1 MIARRTARVLAF
13 VTAGLLAAG
22 PVLAQPA
29 PAAAPKA
36 AASKAATSKAD
47 VSKSGP
53 DKRMETRVE
62 QRIAALRSKLKIT
75 PDETPTFDEFAGVM
89 RDNAAHM
96 ETLLQQRRATLAS
109 ATAVDDMKSYQ
120 GMAQAHVDDLNRL
133 VPAFAKLYDT
143 LSPEQK
149 KLADQSFHDFQGRR
163 MDGARRS

>member
-13 VTAGLLAAG
+13 VTGGLLVAG
-22 PVLAQPA
+22 PVLAQPS

-36 AASKAATSKAD
+36 AASKAD

-53 DKRMETRVE
+53 DKRMENRVE
-62 QRIAALRSKLKIT
+62 QRIAALRSKLEIT
-75 PDETPTFDEFAGVM
+75 PEETPAFDEFAGVM

-120 GMAQAHVDDLNRL
+120 SMAQAHVDDLNRL

-149 KLADQSFHDFQGRR
+149 KLADQSFHDFQGHR
-163 MDGARRS
+163 MDGARRG